1 VPLTWPTPLIDPRH
15 PLASW
20 FLLVSGLS
28 FLGAY
33 ALPLLLCPLR
43 WARCLRWTLPE
54 GSVDLTIYLGRCVG
68 GLALAVIVATLRA
81 VSDPEAHRAIF
92 DLIGCIGAIMVGI
105 HVYGALRHVQ
115 PWTETAEIGLYAC
128 LACLA
133 FALRSS
139 LG

>member
-1 VPLTWPTPLIDPRH
+1 MPLTWPTTLIDPHH

-20 FLLVSGLS
+20 FLLASGLS

-43 WARCLRWTLPE
+43 WGRWLRWTLPA
-54 GSVDLTIYLGRCVG
+54 GSTDLTVYLGRCVG

-81 VSDPEAHRAIF
+81 VSDPAAHRDVF

-105 HVYGALRHVQ
+105 HVYGALRRVQ

-128 LACLA
+128 LAGLS
-133 FALRSS
+133 FGIGSS